1 MPNSFIVH
9 AYVSA
14 VNLRLFLQHSGFYTG
29 FYYSHARFS
38 IPVPETTA
46 GLVRFARF
54 LWLRVLRT
62 AFFRSSEFETLGHG
76 KKIHC
81 FSGKTLEAGRRFF
94 FINSVGI
101 PRKPQTGML
110 KCWSCSLVP
119 GLPPQLSS
127 LAVRITGRS
136 VIRTAS

>member
-1 MPNSFIVH
+1 MV
-9 AYVSA
+9 AR
-14 VNLRLFLQHSGFYTG
+14 LR
-29 FYYSHARFS
+29 A
-38 IPVPETTA
+38 
-46 GLVRFARF
+46 
-54 LWLRVLRT
+54 

-119 GLPPQLSS
+119 GLPPQLPS

-136 VIRTAS
+136 VIRTASDDTCGGGLGTRLQVMHEGSHICRFANAKLVTFELI